1 MRKEPEGRHWI
12 YYVSEGTPVL
22 AKTPVT
28 EQTPQGIVIIAGY
41 DEYNTILMNP
51 GENETFYYGIND
63 STALFEEAGN
73 VFMTYWDPISD

>member
-1 MRKEPEGRHWI
+1 M
-12 YYVSEGTPVL
+12 L

-63 STALFEEAGN
+63 STALLRKP
-73 VFMTYWDPISD
+73 VMYL

>member
-1 MRKEPEGRHWI
+1 MR
-12 YYVSEGTPVL
+12 L
-22 AKTPVT
+22 
-28 EQTPQGIVIIAGY
+28 GIVIIAGY